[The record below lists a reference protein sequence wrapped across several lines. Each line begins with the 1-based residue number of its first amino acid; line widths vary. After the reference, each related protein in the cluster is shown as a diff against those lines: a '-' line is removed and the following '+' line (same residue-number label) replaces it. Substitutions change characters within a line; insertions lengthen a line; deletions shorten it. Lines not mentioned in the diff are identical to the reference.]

1 MSRVLAITREH
12 AVAGHTLD
20 ACGISSSLINVGR
33 MTVKPETKYS
43 VRN

>member
-1 MSRVLAITREH
+1 MRRVLAITREN

-20 ACGISSSLINVGR
+20 VCGISRSLIKVGR
-33 MTVKPETKYS
+33 MTTKPETKYS